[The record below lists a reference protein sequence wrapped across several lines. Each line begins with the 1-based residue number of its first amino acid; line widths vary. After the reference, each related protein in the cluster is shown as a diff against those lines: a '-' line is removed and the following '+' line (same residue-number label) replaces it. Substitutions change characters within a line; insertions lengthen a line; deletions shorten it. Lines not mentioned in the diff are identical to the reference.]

1 MAITQQ
7 QSRHACMQA
16 GRQLFVCLLNWHPV
30 HLRSM
35 VTSPTS
41 TSLGATV
48 TLMSTVTGLV
58 YLTMT

>member
-1 MAITQQ
+1 
-7 QSRHACMQA
+7 MQA